1 MIITPL
7 FIKGNKNGAQELT
20 KFIDMGCVCVCAH
33 VYMCCIYPKLYMSK
47 YVYTGFLAYKLLIRH
62 LYSFLFFFLSK
73 NSKCVDILVARGQ
86 STTTNGELKYL
97 EIQEIEVV

>member
-20 KFIDMGCVCVCAH
+20 KFIDMGMCVRVCTCVY
-33 VYMCCIYPKLYMSK
+33 VLYISKLYMSK

-62 LYSFLFFFLSK
+62 LYSFFFFLSK

-86 STTTNGELKYL
+86 ITTTNGELKYL
-97 EIQEIEVV
+97 EVQEIEVV